1 MKKFLKIAFVIILAV
16 GMLYAYNIYSG
27 GALVQTINNLKQTQI
42 TTTNIYKSS
51 AIENNSTQT
60 LSAQVHSELSADEQK
75 VFDIIYDGLSAYKS
89 SVNIYQEIESDRIF
103 ELVELVLA
111 EHPEIFWS
119 KGDCSFSTGGRLTF
133 AYPYTKNE
141 TQEKNALIENRA
153 KKIFKEINILGD
165 DYEKSKAIF
174 DYITL
179 NTSYAAEEAENIDE
193 NLPIST
199 IEGVFLDGE
208 AVCSGYAK
216 AYQYLLSMAGIDA
229 VTISGDARTPTGNA
243 RHAWTAQVI
252 DGEVYFSDATWGDGF
267 ENAGNSDFVS
277 HTYFL
282 MNSEEIEKTHSCQN
296 MYSAIKST
304 AQKDYFVRE
313 GLFFDAY
320 DLSGIRTKVKES
332 LDNKELGTE
341 FKFADSQAYEEACAQ
356 LFDNE
361 NIYLVLK
368 SSDPF
373 SSSIDTSRINYSC
386 DDTHN
391 TITIFFNYK

>member
-1 MKKFLKIAFVIILAV
+1 MKKFLKITFVIILAA
-16 GMLYAYNIYSG
+16 GMLYAYNIYSNG
-27 GALVQTINNLKQTQI
+27 TLVQTINNLKQTQI
-42 TTTNIYKSS
+42 TTTNIYKNS
-51 AIENNSTQT
+51 ATENNSTQT
-60 LSAQVHSELSADEQK
+60 LSAQVQSELSADEQK
-75 VFDIIYDGLSAYKS
+75 AFDIIYDGLSSYKP

-103 ELVELVLA
+103 ELVELVLSK
-111 EHPEIFWS
+111 HPEIFWS

-133 AYPYTKNE
+133 TYPYTKNE

-153 KKIFKEINILGD
+153 KEIFKEINPQGD

-179 NTSYAAEEAENIDE
+179 NTSYADEEAENIDE

-229 VTISGDARTPTGNA
+229 VTISGNARTPTGNA

-267 ENAGNSDFVS
+267 ENAGNSNFVS

-296 MYSAIKST
+296 MYSGIKST
-304 AQKDYFVRE
+304 AHKDYFVRE

-341 FKFADSQAYEEACAQ
+341 FKFTDSQVYEEACAQ

-373 SSSIDTSRINYSC
+373 SSSIDTNRINYSC